1 MVLGRTHWNVVPHVA
16 LLARDVVGRFGG
28 SWNTY
33 DRHGLR
39 PAKGEAYTVDYWGA
53 GGRGDPLPE
62 ATGDAMVAWILG
74 QHQVHPVRIL
84 IWWSWVWYPGSGW
97 EPYSGYQGN
106 HGPGRDAHIHV
117 GYE

>member
-1 MVLGRTHWNVVPHVA
+1 MSKGRTHHVLREPA
-16 LLARDVVGRFGG
+16 YTAAREVRSKFGG

-33 DRHGLR
+33 VGHGLF
-39 PAKGEAYTVDYWGA
+39 PARGETLTVDHWGS

-74 QHQVHPVRIL
+74 QHQVRPVKVL
-84 IWWSWVWYPGSGW
+84 IWWSWWWRPSYGW
-97 EPYSGYQGN
+97 LPYSGFQGY

-117 GYE
+117 GY